1 VPDASS
7 EIGYTSRERIWS
19 KLNKCLGVF
28 IAVGIAIPLAYRSL
42 PVVKEK
48 AAQDMKIA
56 DLERMIAMAN
66 MQKNRLD
73 RDVELLKTD
82 PEYLGIYARDNLSP
96 GYMKEGETIF
106 RIERSNADQ

>member
-7 EIGYTSRERIWS
+7 EIGFSSRDRIWA

-28 IAVGIAIPLAYRSL
+28 IAVGIVLPLAYRSL

-48 AAQDMKIA
+48 AAQDAKVAELETRLETAQMHHRR
-56 DLERMIAMAN
+56 LER
-66 MQKNRLD
+66 
-73 RDVELLKTD
+73 DVSLLKTD
-82 PEYLGIYARDNLSP
+82 RDYLSMFARDGLSP

-106 RIERSNADQ
+106 RLERSEMR

>member
-7 EIGYTSRERIWS
+7 EIGYSSRDRIWA

-28 IAVGIAIPLAYRSL
+28 IAVGIVLPLAYRSL

-48 AAQDMKIA
+48 AAQDAKVAELQSRLENALMHHRR
-56 DLERMIAMAN
+56 LER
-66 MQKNRLD
+66 
-73 RDVELLKTD
+73 DVSLLKTD
-82 PEYLGIYARDNLSP
+82 PDYLSIFARDGLEP

-106 RIERSNADQ
+106 RLERSQTR